1 MTENQEQKHIVLLT
15 ELPMLMMASRAR
27 STRVGFVDSA
37 NARAMCEQNSTE
49 IPTVI
54 TRLTN
59 DNALSETDQKYM
71 RPNMLATIIAIV
83 QTMIADVQTSKPR
96 RNIVMTKIAAKLM
109 TRLNTVFLTIVRY
122 CS

>member
-1 MTENQEQKHIVLLT
+1 MLT
-15 ELPMLMMASRAR
+15 TASRAR

-49 IPTVI
+49 IPTVM

-59 DNALSETDQKYM
+59 ETALSEIDQKYIK
-71 RPNMLATIIAIV
+71 PNMLAMIMAIV
-83 QTMIADVQTSKPR
+83 HTTTNEVQTSKPR
-96 RNIVMTKIAAKLM
+96 RNIVMTKIAA
-109 TRLNTVFLTIVRY
+109 RLTARLETVFLAMVRY

>member
-1 MTENQEQKHIVLLT
+1 
-15 ELPMLMMASRAR
+15 MLMMASRAR

>member
-1 MTENQEQKHIVLLT
+1 MTENQEQKHILLLT

>member
-1 MTENQEQKHIVLLT
+1 MTENQEQKHILLLT

-109 TRLNTVFLTIVRY
+109 TRLNTVSLTIVRY